1 MSNSVAEAK
10 LCKLDKQ
17 VDFKGRAG
25 ILGIKDCPGNTLRT
39 PDTVVGSVRLH

>member
-10 LCKLDKQ
+10 LYKLDKQ
-17 VDFKGRAG
+17 VDFKGRAD
-25 ILGIKDCPGNTLRT
+25 ILWIKDCLGNTLRT